1 MKAFV
6 IHRYSERGIASKYVK
21 ALGAELK
28 VPISYTLLAKSD
40 GDHWKDKALE
50 GIRSSEIVIVFDPE
64 ACSSSQNTLWELEQ
78 AERLGIKV
86 VEVRKCNENV
96 EAKKIIRDVY
106 NFQDEFDSCFSSPL
120 PEKSNREIELYKLMV
135 ETSEQLILRR
145 QKANAFFITIIGS
158 LSAVIGLLIKEGI
171 ASQDNIWVLLLLT
184 VPGLVLCNSW
194 RNQLDNY
201 GKLNSG
207 KFDVILRM
215 EKDFPVQ
222 IFSAEWIALGKGDR
236 PKKYRSFT
244 ATEKHVPVL
253 FGAIFF
259 IFSLGILYVFLQGSS
274 LCFWFFCEANF
285 GLDLDTFGCCP

>member
-6 IHRYSERGIASKYVK
+6 IHRHSARGIASKHVK
-21 ALGAELK
+21 ALRAELK
-28 VPISYTLLAKSD
+28 LPISFTFLAKSY
-40 GDHWKDKALE
+40 GDKWKDKALE
-50 GIRSSEIVIVFDPE
+50 EIRSSEIVIVFDSE

-78 AERLGIKV
+78 AKGLEKKV
-86 VEVRKCNENV
+86 VEVKERDENF
-96 EAKKIIRDVY
+96 EAKKVIREAY
-106 NFQDEFDSCFSSPL
+106 NFQDEFNSCFSSP
-120 PEKSNREIELYKLMV
+120 PEDSDREMELYKLMV

-145 QKANAFFITIIGS
+145 QRANAFFITIIGS

-184 VPGLVLCNSW
+184 IPGLVLCNSW

-215 EKDFPVQ
+215 EKTFPAQ
-222 IFSAEWIALGKGDR
+222 IFSAEWVALGKGVR
-236 PKKYRSFT
+236 PEKYRSFT

-253 FGAIFF
+253 FGAVFF
-259 IFSLGILYVFLQGSS
+259 IFSLGILFALLQGSS
-274 LCFWFFCEANF
+274 LCFWSSCEAKV
-285 GLDLDTFGCCP
+285 GLNLDTFRCCP